1 MPLKYSLFLPTGF
14 AQDLAGFADPREAYD
29 LLLELVAAAEQGGFD
44 AVWMPD
50 HLQTVP
56 PSQAYLFES
65 WSLLSAIAGRTDRI
79 RIGQL
84 VSGNGYRNPALQAK
98 MASTVDVL
106 SNGRLTFGI
115 GAGWYQRDYDAYG
128 FEFLSAPERLRQLG
142 EAIQI
147 IQSLWTN
154 DVTNFD
160 GKYYHLVDAVN
171 QPRGIQQPRIP
182 LMVAGGGEKVTL
194 KLVARYADLCNVM
207 ESPAGAERKFGILRD
222 HCATVGREYDEIRR
236 TVTTHCLITDT
247 DEEARAA
254 LSPGMGLFYPG
265 DFGSYL
271 LYGTLDTVRERIHAY
286 QAAGVQELIVGFHQS
301 TDPEAIRRFA
311 KEFVS

>member
-1 MPLKYSLFLPTGF
+1 MPFKYSLFLPTGF
-14 AQDLAGFADPREAYD
+14 AQDLGGFTDPVEAYE

-44 AVWMPD
+44 AVWTPD
-50 HLQTVP
+50 HFQTVP
-56 PSQAYLFES
+56 PSQTYLFES
-65 WSLLSAIAGRTDRI
+65 WSLLSAIAARTQRI

-84 VSGNGYRNPALQAK
+84 VGGNGYRNPALQAK
-98 MASTVDVL
+98 IASTVDVV
-106 SNGRLTFGI
+106 SRGRLTFGI

-128 FEFLSAPERLRQLG
+128 FEFLPAPERLRQLG
-142 EAIQI
+142 EAIQV
-147 IQSLWTN
+147 IQSLWTE
-154 DVTNFD
+154 DVTSFD
-160 GKYYHLVDAVN
+160 GEYYRLVDAVN
-171 QPRGIQQPRIP
+171 QPKGIQRPRIP

-207 ESPAGAERKFGILRD
+207 ESPAGAERKFSILRE

-247 DEEARAA
+247 DEEAQAA
-254 LSPGMGLFYPG
+254 LSAGMGMFYPG

-271 LYGTLDTVRERIHAY
+271 LYGTLDTVRERIDAY
-286 QAAGVQELIVGFHQS
+286 RAAGVQELIVGFHQS